1 MGPLAVGGVSEPAY
15 DPGLRRKLS
24 AWLALVGGLIALA
37 FSSSATAPEDQDTSE
52 LVYDYSFGI
61 VGIVVYLLIL
71 GIVLLIARGLDWR
84 ETFALR
90 RPTSW
95 KAAGGLTLGLFVA
108 VYIVAIVLEAIFHA
122 GEEQGLDP
130 SGWQSDRVGAF
141 ILSVLA
147 IGIVGPI
154 SEEMTFRGLGY
165 SLLDQWGP
173 WTAIGVT
180 GILFALAHGII
191 VGLPVF
197 FVIGAGLAFL
207 RYRTNSILPAVLV
220 HMAFNSLQLV
230 VGVAG

>member
-1 MGPLAVGGVSEPAY
+1 MLG
-15 DPGLRRKLS
+15 RKLA
-24 AWLALVGGLIALA
+24 AWFVLVGGLILLA
-37 FSSSATAPEDQDTSE
+37 FSSSATEPEDQDTSE

-71 GIVLLIARGLDWR
+71 GIVLLIARGMDRR

-90 RPTSW
+90 GPTSW
-95 KAAGGLTLGLFVA
+95 KTAGGLTVGLFVA
-108 VYIVAIVLEAIFHA
+108 VYIVAIILEAIFHA

-141 ILSVLA
+141 VLSVIA

-165 SLLDQWGP
+165 ALLNQWGP
-173 WTAIGVT
+173 WAAIGVT
-180 GILFALAHGII
+180 GILFALAHGIL

-207 RYRTNSILPAVLV
+207 RYRTNSIVPAMLV
-220 HMAFNSLQLV
+220 HMAFNSLQLA
-230 VGVAG
+230 VGVAAG

>member
-1 MGPLAVGGVSEPAY
+1 VGPLAVGGVSDPAY
-15 DPGLRRKLS
+15 DPRLRRKLQ
-24 AWLALVGGLIALA
+24 AWLVLVGGLIVLA
-37 FSSSATAPEDQDTSE
+37 FSSAATAPEDQDTSE

-71 GIVLLIARGLDWR
+71 SIVLLIARGLDLR

-90 RPTSW
+90 KPTSW
-95 KAAGGLTLGLFVA
+95 KTAAGLTFGLFVA

-130 SGWQSDRVGAF
+130 SGWQPDRAGAF
-141 ILSVLA
+141 VLSVLA
-147 IGIVGPI
+147 IGVVGPI

-165 SLLDQWGP
+165 SLLERWGP
-173 WTAIGVT
+173 WAAIGVT
-180 GILFALAHGII
+180 GILFALAHGIV

-207 RYRTNSILPAVLV
+207 RYRTNSIVPAVLV